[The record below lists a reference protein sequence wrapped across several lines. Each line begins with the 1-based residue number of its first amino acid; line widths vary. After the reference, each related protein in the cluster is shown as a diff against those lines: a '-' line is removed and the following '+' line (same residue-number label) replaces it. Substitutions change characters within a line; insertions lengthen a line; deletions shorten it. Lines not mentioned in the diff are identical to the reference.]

1 MWAFKANCLFKNFK
15 NKAAEASLFT
25 RDFPTCVQSTDAL
38 PELTRQY
45 RLHLNEQA
53 EKNRIAVF
61 A

>member
-45 RLHLNEQA
+45 GLHLNEQA
-53 EKNRIAVF
+53 EKK
-61 A
+61 